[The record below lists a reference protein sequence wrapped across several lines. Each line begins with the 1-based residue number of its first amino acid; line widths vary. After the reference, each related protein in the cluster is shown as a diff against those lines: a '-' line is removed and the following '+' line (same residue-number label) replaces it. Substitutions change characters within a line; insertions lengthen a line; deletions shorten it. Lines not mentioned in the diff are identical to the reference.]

1 MAVALAD
8 TQGVPRSDQNVGDSP
23 PHVSAILR
31 RAMLRT
37 EWVNTNDN
45 ARRQRARRMTMMIV
59 ELIDHEDFRERL
71 VALGVQISEHACADT
86 CARMALRKHVEV
98 GVPGLQELVR
108 ELVMHSDILLP
119 SVRQALDKYLLPGL
133 R

>member
-1 MAVALAD
+1 
-8 TQGVPRSDQNVGDSP
+8 
-23 PHVSAILR
+23 
-31 RAMLRT
+31 
-37 EWVNTNDN
+37 
-45 ARRQRARRMTMMIV
+45 MMIV

-86 CARMALRKHVEV
+86 CARMALRKHAEV

-108 ELVMHSDILLP
+108 ELVMLP

>member
-1 MAVALAD
+1 
-8 TQGVPRSDQNVGDSP
+8 
-23 PHVSAILR
+23 
-31 RAMLRT
+31 
-37 EWVNTNDN
+37 
-45 ARRQRARRMTMMIV
+45 MMIV

-86 CARMALRKHVEV
+86 CARMALRKHAEV

-119 SVRQALDKYLLPGL
+119 SVRQALDL
-133 R
+133 RTYVYYSEQRRPAHIGIIIMMQH